1 MALDI
6 AAVDA
11 LHDVLDRYEGGDV
24 GGILQVGGW
33 ADIPAPDALPL
44 ASLGGCEPRFSLAG
58 NAYAEQASDLLNS
71 LSSGNAYAEQA
82 SELLNSLSSA
92 RLPGNMPAAL
102 SPSDLRPLPRGGRH
116 SLDDAG
122 ALGGADRWLGAA
134 PRFSDA
140 SSKDEPEGDGDGDRS
155 RYIGAYSPAA
165 RKRRIAAFHSKRERR
180 VWTRKVKYDV
190 RKNFADTRMRVKGRF
205 VKKEDEDMLKE
216 LIAIT

>member
-58 NAYAEQASDLLNS
+58 NAYAEQAS
-71 LSSGNAYAEQA
+71 
-82 SELLNSLSSA
+82 ELLNSLSSA
-92 RLPGNMPAAL
+92 RLPGNLPAAL

-140 SSKDEPEGDGDGDRS
+140 SSKDDPEGDGDGDRS

-165 RKRRIAAFHSKRERR
+165 RKRRIAVFHSKRERR